1 MSAPGDAVGCRALF
15 VAVLHQALS
24 DALHLPPG
32 STEQR
37 QADAWL
43 RAGGSWFGTVCHL
56 ADVDLV
62 QVRARYIAGRIDL
75 PRYANSGRPAGGS
88 LRRGAA

>member
-24 DALHLPPG
+24 DALHLPLG
-32 STEQR
+32 SAEQR

-56 ADVDLV
+56 ADVDPV
-62 QVRARYIAGRIDL
+62 QVRARYIAGKIDL
-75 PRYANSGRPAGGS
+75 PRYAKSGRPAGRPS
-88 LRRGAA
+88 KRAAV